1 VPEITLTWVSGYR
14 RSYRGR
20 NDAPFIRS
28 IMHAPDQ
35 TYIRPQPLHCLFRS
49 RHLHAIVD
57 YCLDRNDFHR
67 VSRAEGPSQL
77 TWRIGRQPGFDAS
90 VALEWRQS
98 VCWIQTTD
106 SYRRASDLISRCRGS
121 WTETVPELRFIYESS
136 TFPYGC
142 SGNGFPRSRWQTRCA
157 IVSLIDARH

>member
-20 NDAPFIRS
+20 NDAPSIRS
-28 IMHAPDQ
+28 ITHAPDQ

-49 RHLHAIVD
+49 HHLHAVVD

-77 TWRIGRQPGFDAS
+77 TWMIGRKSRPSSRTRCS
-90 VALEWRQS
+90 VTLLWRRPRESACRLRRADPLAEGPPVRGPSTRRRCAPPSRRRSSTAGLRESGPCRQS
-98 VCWIQTTD
+98 A
-106 SYRRASDLISRCRGS
+106 ASGL
-121 WTETVPELRFIYESS
+121 
-136 TFPYGC
+136 
-142 SGNGFPRSRWQTRCA
+142 A
-157 IVSLIDARH
+157 

>member
-35 TYIRPQPLHCLFRS
+35 TYIQPQPLHCLFRS
-49 RHLHAIVD
+49 RHLHVVVD

-77 TWRIGRQPGFDAS
+77 TWMSAKRTMARSVWWPNSDFVVYGILNPLFATEVSFRCLNRNVTEQKLNLLQFASGIMAQP
-90 VALEWRQS
+90 
-98 VCWIQTTD
+98 
-106 SYRRASDLISRCRGS
+106 
-121 WTETVPELRFIYESS
+121 S
-136 TFPYGC
+136 TGP
-142 SGNGFPRSRWQTRCA
+142 A
-157 IVSLIDARH
+157 